1 MELKNKG
8 NTHADSTIEETLS
21 NDDMAGREAALSF
34 SGEDMTKAAA
44 KRQAQQAS
52 IFLSAVLHVGVVS
65 CTLQAQLCKG
75 RAPVLQS
82 HAPAF
87 VFREW
92 EPGRRLPDRRIIAL
106 HVAA

>member
-1 MELKNKG
+1 MELKTKG

-52 IFLSAVLHVGVVS
+52 ILSAFLHVGGSTVRPASSVV
-65 CTLQAQLCKG
+65 QG
-75 RAPVLQS
+75 
-82 HAPAF
+82 
-87 VFREW
+87 
-92 EPGRRLPDRRIIAL
+92 
-106 HVAA
+106 